1 MPVFKT
7 TNGDQLKKLNVLP
20 LSKERDLQR
29 LIEKNLLETL
39 GLQFLA
45 TEYPTT
51 SGGRMDTLAV
61 DSDGAPVIIEYKK
74 NRNDAVINQALS
86 YMRWL
91 KTQKSEFFQKLM
103 IDKLGQKAHDEIGL
117 DWKNPRVICIAE
129 AFSRFDIDTI
139 HFVSARIELIR
150 YRIYEDGIFTLEPI
164 NVLEAVSQTDEAA
177 KESKVVKSEQP
188 KDSSNEMP
196 IVEDFVEKASPMVRE
211 IFYDLRERI
220 LALDEAIIEK
230 PTTLYVGYKLSNNFA
245 DLHFQ
250 RSGLKIFLRP
260 LTYDDPKGLVK
271 QIPDGY
277 KWKLNKFVQISNL
290 EDSDYVFGLIEQS
303 YKDVL

>member
-7 TNGDQLKKLNVLP
+7 TSSDQLKKLNVLP

-45 TEYPTT
+45 TEYTTT
-51 SGGRMDTLAV
+51 SGGRIDTLAV

-86 YMRWL
+86 YVKWL

-103 IDKLGQKAHDEIGL
+103 IDKLGQKTYDEIGL

-150 YRIYEDGIFTLEPI
+150 YRIYEDGIFTLEPL
-164 NVLEAVSQTDEAA
+164 NVLESVQQTEEALT
-177 KESKVVKSEQP
+177 ESKAKTQP
-188 KDSSNEMP
+188 EDATAEAP
-196 IVEDFVEKASPMVRE
+196 AVDDFVSKASPQVKDL
-211 IFYDLRERI
+211 FYDLRERI
-220 LALDEAIIEK
+220 LALDEAIVEK

-250 RSGLKIFLRP
+250 KSGLKIFLRP
-260 LTYDDPKGLVK
+260 AKYDDPKGMLK

-277 KWKLNKFVQISNL
+277 RWKLNRFVQITNS
-290 EDSDYVFGLIEQS
+290 DDVDYVFSLIEQS

>member
-103 IDKLGQKAHDEIGL
+103 IDKLGQKAYDEIGL

-164 NVLEAVSQTDEAA
+164 NVLEAVTQTEETV
-177 KESKVVKSEQP
+177 KESKAVKSEQP
-188 KDSSNEMP
+188 KDSPNEIP
-196 IVEDFVEKASPMVRE
+196 IVEDFIEKASPSVCE

-220 LALDEAIIEK
+220 LALDEAIVEK

-250 RSGLKIFLRP
+250 KSGLKIFLRP
-260 LTYDDPKGLVK
+260 LTYDDPKSLVK

-277 KWKLNKFVQISNL
+277 KWKLNKFVQITSL

>member
-7 TNGDQLKKLNVLP
+7 TEGDFLKKLNVVP

-29 LIEKNLLETL
+29 LVEKNLIETL

-45 TEYPTT
+45 TEYTTT
-51 SGGRMDTLAV
+51 SGGRIDTLAV

-86 YMRWL
+86 YLKWL
-91 KTQKSEFFQKLM
+91 KTQKPEFFQKLM
-103 IDKLGQKAHDEIGL
+103 IDKLGQKTFDEIGL

-129 AFSRFDIDTI
+129 SYSRFDLDTV
-139 HFVSARIELIR
+139 HFVSTRIELIR
-150 YRIYEDGIFTLEPI
+150 YRMYEDGVFSLEAL
-164 NVLEAVSQTDEAA
+164 NVLESASVTTEEVKEEPRSTPKTEESVEPNVENFLA
-177 KESKVVKSEQP
+177 KSSPVVK
-188 KDSSNEMP
+188 
-196 IVEDFVEKASPMVRE
+196 E
-211 IFYDLRERI
+211 IYEELRERI

-230 PTTLYVGYKLSNNFA
+230 PTTLYVGYRMSNNFA
-245 DLHFQ
+245 DVHFQ
-250 RSGLKIFLRP
+250 KTGLKVFLRP
-260 LTYDDPKGLVK
+260 VQYVDPKGAVK

-277 KWKLNKFVQISNL
+277 NWKLNKFFQLTNS
-290 EDSDYVFGLIEQS
+290 EDIEYLMGLIEQS

>member
-7 TNGDQLKKLNVLP
+7 TSNDQLKKLNVLP

-45 TEYPTT
+45 TEYTTT
-51 SGGRMDTLAV
+51 SGGRIDTLAV

-86 YMRWL
+86 YVKWL

-103 IDKLGQKAHDEIGL
+103 IDKLGQKTYDEIGL

-150 YRIYEDGIFTLEPI
+150 YRIYEDGIFTLEPL
-164 NVLEAVSQTDEAA
+164 NVLESVQQTEEALT
-177 KESKVVKSEQP
+177 ESKAKAQP
-188 KDSSNEMP
+188 EDATAEAP
-196 IVEDFVEKASPMVRE
+196 AVDDFVSKASPQVKNL
-211 IFYDLRERI
+211 FYDLRERI
-220 LALDEAIIEK
+220 LALDEAIVEK

-250 RSGLKIFLRP
+250 KSGLKIFLRP
-260 LTYDDPKGLVK
+260 AKYEDPKGMLK

-277 KWKLNKFVQISNL
+277 RWKLNRFVQITSS
-290 EDSDYVFGLIEQS
+290 DDIDYVFGLIEQS

>member
-7 TNGDQLKKLNVLP
+7 TEGDLLKKLNVVP

-29 LIEKNLLETL
+29 LVEKNLIETL

-45 TEYPTT
+45 TEYTTT
-51 SGGRMDTLAV
+51 SGGRIDTLAV

-86 YMRWL
+86 YLKWL
-91 KTQKSEFFQKLM
+91 KTQKPEFFQKLM
-103 IDKLGQKAHDEIGL
+103 IDKLGQKTFDEIGL

-129 AFSRFDIDTI
+129 SYSRFDLDTV
-139 HFVSARIELIR
+139 HFVSTRIELIR
-150 YRIYEDGIFTLEPI
+150 YRMYEDGVFSLEAL
-164 NVLEAVSQTDEAA
+164 NVLESASVTTEEVKEEPKSTPKTEESVEPNVENFLA
-177 KESKVVKSEQP
+177 KSSPVVK
-188 KDSSNEMP
+188 
-196 IVEDFVEKASPMVRE
+196 E
-211 IFYDLRERI
+211 IYEELRERI

-230 PTTLYVGYKLSNNFA
+230 PTTLYVGYRMSNNFA
-245 DLHFQ
+245 DVHFQ
-250 RSGLKIFLRP
+250 KNGLKVFLRP
-260 LTYDDPKGLVK
+260 VQYVDPKGMVK

-277 KWKLNKFVQISNL
+277 NWKLNKFFQLTNS
-290 EDSDYVFGLIEQS
+290 EDIEYLMGLIEQS

>member
-7 TNGDQLKKLNVLP
+7 TDSDQLKKLNVLP

-29 LIEKNLLETL
+29 LIEKNLFETL

-103 IDKLGQKAHDEIGL
+103 IDKLGHKAYDEIGL

-129 AFSRFDIDTI
+129 AFSRFDVDTI

-164 NVLEAVSQTDEAA
+164 NVLETVTQTDEAT
-177 KESKVVKSEQP
+177 KESKVAKSEQP
-188 KDSSNEMP
+188 EDSSNEIP
-196 IVEDFVEKASPMVRE
+196 IVEDFTEKASPSVRE

-250 RSGLKIFLRP
+250 KSGLKIFLRP
-260 LTYDDPKGLVK
+260 LTYDDPKNLVK

-277 KWKLNKFVQISNL
+277 KWKLNKFIQITSI
-290 EDSDYVFGLIEQS
+290 DDTDYALGLIEQS

>member
-103 IDKLGQKAHDEIGL
+103 IDKLGQKAYDETGL

-164 NVLEAVSQTDEAA
+164 NVLENLPQADEVVKEA
-177 KESKVVKSEQP
+177 KEKPPTEVPTDKPTV
-188 KDSSNEMP
+188 D
-196 IVEDFVEKASPMVRE
+196 DFVGKASPAVQE
-211 IFYDLRERI
+211 IFYELRERI
-220 LALDEAIIEK
+220 IALDEAILEN
-230 PTTLYVGYKLSNNFA
+230 PTTLYVGYRLSNNFA

-250 RSGLKIFLRP
+250 KNGLKIFLRP
-260 LTYDDPKGLVK
+260 ASYEDPRGMLK

-277 KWKLNKFVQISNL
+277 RWKLNRFVQITSI
-290 EDSDYVFGLIEQS
+290 EDAEYVFGLIQQS

>member
-103 IDKLGQKAHDEIGL
+103 IDKLGQKAYDDIGL

-164 NVLEAVSQTDEAA
+164 NVLEAVTQTEEAV
-177 KESKVVKSEQP
+177 KESKAVKSEQP
-188 KDSSNEMP
+188 KDSSNEIP
-196 IVEDFVEKASPMVRE
+196 IVEDFIEKASPSVCE

-250 RSGLKIFLRP
+250 KSGLKIFLRP
-260 LTYDDPKGLVK
+260 ITYDDPKNLVK

-277 KWKLNKFVQISNL
+277 KWKLNKFVQITSL
-290 EDSDYVFGLIEQS
+290 EDSDYVFELIEQS

>member
-103 IDKLGQKAHDEIGL
+103 IDKLGQKAYDEIGL

-164 NVLEAVSQTDEAA
+164 NVLEAVTQTEEAV
-177 KESKVVKSEQP
+177 KESKAVKSEQP
-188 KDSSNEMP
+188 KDSSNEIP
-196 IVEDFVEKASPMVRE
+196 IVEDFIEKASPSVRE

-250 RSGLKIFLRP
+250 KSGLKIFLRP
-260 LTYDDPKGLVK
+260 LTYDDPKNLVK

-277 KWKLNKFVQISNL
+277 KWKLNKYVQITSL
-290 EDSDYVFGLIEQS
+290 DDSDYVFRLIEQS

>member
-1 MPVFKT
+1 MK
-7 TNGDQLKKLNVLP
+7 
-20 LSKERDLQR
+20 
-29 LIEKNLLETL
+29 
-39 GLQFLA
+39 
-45 TEYPTT
+45 
-51 SGGRMDTLAV
+51 
-61 DSDGAPVIIEYKK
+61 
-74 NRNDAVINQALS
+74 
-86 YMRWL
+86 WL

-103 IDKLGQKAHDEIGL
+103 IDKLGQKAYDEIGL

-164 NVLEAVSQTDEAA
+164 NVLEAVTQTEEAA
-177 KESKVVKSEQP
+177 KETKAEQP
-188 KDSSNEMP
+188 KETSSEVPTIDN
-196 IVEDFVEKASPMVRE
+196 FVEKASLAVRG

-220 LALDEAIIEK
+220 LALDEAIVEK

-250 RSGLKIFLRP
+250 RNGLKIFLRP
-260 LTYDDPKGLVK
+260 ISYDDPKALVK

-277 KWKLNKFVQISNL
+277 KWKLNKFVQITSL

>member
-7 TNGDQLKKLNVLP
+7 TEGELLKKLNVVP

-29 LIEKNLLETL
+29 LVEKNLIETL

-45 TEYPTT
+45 TEYTTT
-51 SGGRMDTLAV
+51 SGGRIDTLAV

-86 YMRWL
+86 YLKWL
-91 KTQKSEFFQKLM
+91 KTQKPEFFQKLM
-103 IDKLGQKAHDEIGL
+103 IDKLGQKAFDEIGL

-129 AFSRFDIDTI
+129 SYSRFDLDTV
-139 HFVSARIELIR
+139 HFVSTRIELIR
-150 YRIYEDGIFTLEPI
+150 YRMYEEGVFSLEAL
-164 NVLEAVSQTDEAA
+164 NVLESTNVSMEETKEEPKSTPKTEEVVEPAVENFLMKSSPAV
-177 KESKVVKSEQP
+177 KEIYE
-188 KDSSNEMP
+188 
-196 IVEDFVEKASPMVRE
+196 
-211 IFYDLRERI
+211 DLRERI

-230 PTTLYVGYKLSNNFA
+230 PTTLYVGYRMANNFA
-245 DLHFQ
+245 DVHFQ
-250 RSGLKIFLRP
+250 KNGLKVFLRP
-260 LTYDDPKGLVK
+260 VDYADPRGLVK

-277 KWKLNKFVQISNL
+277 NWKLNKFFQLTS
-290 EDSDYVFGLIEQS
+290 SDDVEYLMGLIEQS

>member
-1 MPVFKT
+1 MPVFRT
-7 TNGDQLKKLNVLP
+7 TNNDQLKKLNVLP
-20 LSKERDLQR
+20 LSKERYLQR
-29 LIEKNLLETL
+29 LIEKNLFETL

-45 TEYPTT
+45 TEYSTT
-51 SGGRMDTLAV
+51 SGGRIDTLAV

-86 YMRWL
+86 YMKWL
-91 KTQKSEFFQKLM
+91 KTQKPEFFQKLM
-103 IDKLGQKAHDEIGL
+103 IDKLGHKAYDEIGL

-164 NVLEAVSQTDEAA
+164 NILEAVTQTEEAA
-177 KESKVVKSEQP
+177 KETKAEQP
-188 KDSSNEMP
+188 EEISSEVP
-196 IVEDFVEKASPMVRE
+196 TVADFVDKASLAVRE

-220 LALDEAIIEK
+220 LALDEAIVEK

-250 RSGLKIFLRP
+250 RNGLKIFLRP
-260 LTYDDPKGLVK
+260 ISYDDPKALMK

-277 KWKLNKFVQISNL
+277 KWKLNKFVQITSL